1 MPIRRRLDSLIR
13 EMSAVRDEMLALEG
27 EILPEFRIHSTF
39 AESAR
44 NLVHYLAL
52 RRRDLRDLQTE
63 LASLG
68 VSSLGR
74 AEPHVL
80 GNMNAVL
87 RLLEMATG
95 HAPGPEPDDRAI
107 SLLEGRA
114 FLDAHVH
121 DLLGR
126 PRVDRDVRI
135 MVTLPSEAA
144 DDREL
149 MRDLI
154 KAGMDCVRINCA
166 HDDPAVWSRM
176 IDNLRSVERE
186 TGVVHPVA
194 MDLAGPK
201 LRTGP
206 VLPGPAVVKVSPKR
220 DEFGCV
226 LSPATVWLVSEDG
239 PPCAPPSGVQVALP
253 VRSDFLERLC
263 TGDEIRFDD
272 ARGRSRKLTV
282 GESAGEGRTAS
293 CDRTAYFTTDVVL
306 RHADDRTSIARLPL
320 RLGVIRLELG
330 DTLVITKGTEPGACA
345 ERDAN
350 GHVIRPAHISC
361 SIPNVF
367 EHVQPGDRVFLDDG
381 RIGGIVRSV
390 ETNAFALEV
399 TRARIGGEKL
409 AADKGINLPDTNL
422 GLPALTAKDFE
433 DLEFVATH
441 ADIVNYS
448 FVNEPSDVEALTH
461 WLEAHD
467 AGHLGVILK
476 IETKRA
482 FENLPGLLLAAMRSP
497 RRGIMIARGDL
508 AVECGFERM
517 AEVQEEILW
526 LCEAAHIP
534 VVWATQVLETLAK
547 EGAPSRAEITDAAF
561 SNRAECVMLNKGPY
575 IARAVAVL
583 DDILCRMADHQNK
596 KNPILGRLNVVR
608 RVAVHS
614 GPRSC
619 GASDQPER
627 SQ

>member
-13 EMSAVRDEMLALEG
+13 EVSAVRDEMLALEG
-27 EILPEFRIHSTF
+27 EILSEFGIHSTF
-39 AESAR
+39 VESAR

-52 RRRDLRDLQTE
+52 RRRDLRRLQTE

-74 AEPHVL
+74 AELHVL
-80 GNMNAVL
+80 GNVNAVL
-87 RLLEMATG
+87 RLLELAAG
-95 HAPGPEPDDRAI
+95 HPAAPEPDDRAI
-107 SLLEGRA
+107 SLFEGRA
-114 FLDAHVH
+114 FLDKHAR

-126 PRVDRDVRI
+126 PRPDREVRI

-149 MRDLI
+149 MRSLI
-154 KAGMDCVRINCA
+154 DAGMDCVRINCA

-176 IDNLRSVERE
+176 IDNLRDVERE

-206 VLPGPAVVKVSPKR
+206 VVSGPAVVKVSPTR

-226 LSPATVWLVSEDG
+226 VSPATVWLVPDDQS
-239 PPCAPPSGVQVALP
+239 PCALPSGIRVALP
-253 VRSDFLERLC
+253 VSQDFLEHLSA
-263 TGDEIRFDD
+263 GDEIQFDD
-272 ARGRSRKLTV
+272 ARGVSRKLTV
-282 GESAGEGRTAS
+282 GGALGDGLIAS
-293 CDRTAYFTTDVVL
+293 CKRTAYFTTNVVL
-306 RHADDRTSIARLPL
+306 RHADDRTSIASLPM
-320 RLGVIRLELG
+320 RLGFVRLELG
-330 DTLVITKGTEPGACA
+330 DTLVITNGTEPGAGA
-345 ERDAN
+345 EIDAT
-350 GHVIRPAHISC
+350 GQIIRPAHISC

-367 EHVQPGDRVFLDDG
+367 EHVRPGDRVFLDDG
-381 RIGGIVRSV
+381 RIGGVVRNV
-390 ETNAFALEV
+390 ETDAFSLEV
-399 TRARIGGEKL
+399 TRARVGGEKL
-409 AADKGINLPDTNL
+409 GADKGINLPDTDL
-422 GLPALTAKDFE
+422 GLPALTAKDFA
-433 DLEFVATH
+433 DLEFVARH
-441 ADIVNYS
+441 ADIVDYS
-448 FVNEPSDVEALTH
+448 FVNEPSDVDALTD

-467 AGHLGVILK
+467 AGHIGVILK

-482 FENLPGLLLAAMRSP
+482 FDNLPGLLLSAMRAP

-526 LCEAAHIP
+526 LCEAAHLP

-575 IARAVAVL
+575 MARAVEVL

-596 KNPILGRLNVVR
+596 KNPRLDRLNVAR
-608 RVAVHS
+608 RVLTPS
-614 GPRSC
+614 RT
-619 GASDQPER
+619 R
-627 SQ
+627 